1 MLLQCDPTYAGVSNN
16 HYLHLENATVT
27 RGGDTAYSKLNHT
40 QLATTAQTPSAEYS
54 SLSHPTATTSSTVQQ
69 GHHGDSKL
77 AAGNGDQQEY
87 SSLHHHGVPA
97 SDIFGLNTM
106 TAVDQH
112 QYSVVLRASTTHT
125 Q

>member
-1 MLLQCDPTYAGVSNN
+1 MLLLYLMTHHMLGSVTTSK
-16 HYLHLENATVT
+16 YLHLENATVT

-54 SLSHPTATTSSTVQQ
+54 SLNHSTATTSSTVQQ

-87 SSLHHHGVPA
+87 SSLHHHGVSA
-97 SDIFGLNTM
+97 SDMMGL
-106 TAVDQH
+106 TAADQH
-112 QYSVVLRASTTHT
+112 QYSVVLRA
-125 Q
+125 

>member
-1 MLLQCDPTYAGVSNN
+1 MLRSVTTSTC
-16 HYLHLENATVT
+16 HLENAIYY

-54 SLSHPTATTSSTVQQ
+54 PLNHPTATTSSTVQQ

-77 AAGNGDQQEY
+77 AAGNGDKQEY
-87 SSLHHHGVPA
+87 SSLHHHGVSA
-97 SDIFGLNTM
+97 SDMIGL
-106 TAVDQH
+106 TAAVQH